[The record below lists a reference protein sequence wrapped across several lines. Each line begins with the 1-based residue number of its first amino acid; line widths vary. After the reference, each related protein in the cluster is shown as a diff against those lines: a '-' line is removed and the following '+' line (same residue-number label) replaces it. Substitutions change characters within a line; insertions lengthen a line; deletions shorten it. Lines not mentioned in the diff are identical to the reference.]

1 MFKRTKGYLLLTLL
15 VVTGFAGRIH
25 SDSLTGKE
33 RKFVVNY
40 LKDSKAAFL
49 KSVKGLSEAQLNY
62 KSAPDKWSIKECIYH
77 ITLSE
82 KNLWEMAEAELKK
95 PANPEKRSEIKMT
108 DEALVKLITD
118 RSSKF
123 QARETFRP
131 EHAKWASA
139 DEALK
144 DFKEKRA
151 NLVKFAKTTTDDL
164 RNHVSQAPWGY
175 MDSYQAVL
183 MISGHTLR
191 HTQQIEEIK
200 SSPGFPK

>member
-15 VVTGFAGRIH
+15 VLTGFAGRLH
-25 SDSLTGKE
+25 SDSLSGKE
-33 RKFVVNY
+33 RKFLVNH

-49 KSVKGLSEAQLNY
+49 KSVKGLSEEQLNY
-62 KSAPDKWSIKECIYH
+62 KAAPDKWSVKECIYH

-82 KNLWEMAEAELKK
+82 TNLWTMAEAELKK
-95 PANPEKRSEIKMT
+95 PTNPEKRSEIKVT
-108 DEALVKLITD
+108 DEGLVKMMTD

-123 QARETFRP
+123 QAPETFKP
-131 EHAKWASA
+131 EQAKWSSG

-151 NLVKFAKTTTDDL
+151 NLLKVAKTTTDDL
-164 RNHVSQAPWGY
+164 RNHVRPAPWGF

-183 MISGHTLR
+183 MISAHTMR

>member
-15 VVTGFAGRIH
+15 VLTGLAGRLH
-25 SDSLTGKE
+25 SDSLSGKE
-33 RKFVVNY
+33 RKFLVNH
-40 LKDSKAAFL
+40 LKESKTAFL
-49 KSVKGLSEAQLNY
+49 KSVKNLSEEQLNY
-62 KSAPDKWSIKECIYH
+62 KSAPDKWSVKECIYH

-82 KNLWEMAEAELKK
+82 NNLWAIAEAELKK
-95 PANPEKRSEIKMT
+95 PTNPEKRGEIKVA
-108 DEALVKLITD
+108 DEGLIKMLTD

-123 QARETFRP
+123 QAAETFKP
-131 EHAKWASA
+131 EQAKWKSA
-139 DEALK
+139 NEALK

-164 RNHVSQAPWGY
+164 RNHIREVPWGY

-183 MISGHTLR
+183 MISAHTLR